1 MANWAEKTYIAR
13 GGVNLDLSDEELD
26 SLFSDAL
33 AKVRS
38 DLADAGKGPTLI
50 LPPDV
55 TRFHSR
61 AGFFTDIA
69 YRELEGKPRPGCAP
83 SPVTVLPALGT
94 HMAMNKDELGRMFPQ
109 TPPDKFRAHDWR
121 NDVVELGRLPADWV
135 EKVSAGAVKYDWP
148 VQVNK
153 LLRDGNVS
161 AKDASAAKF
170 SLILSIGQVVPHE
183 VIGMA
188 NHAKNIFVG
197 TGGKEAIDKSHFMGA
212 SYGMERMMG
221 RADTPVRALFDEG
234 YRRFGDQ
241 LPSIF
246 WVLTVVGARGEQE
259 AAAAGRSGG
268 SGNPAGSGNPVGS
281 LAVRGLYAGFGRD
294 CFEQAAALARQVNVD
309 IMDEPVQKAV
319 VYLEPEEFRTT
330 WLGNKAIYR
339 TRMAMADGG
348 ELLILA
354 PGLERFGEDKGID
367 ALIRKHGYR
376 PGKVIQERAAA
387 DPELRANLS
396 AAAHLIHGSS
406 EGRFTV
412 RYCPGPGLSRAE
424 IESVGY
430 EWGDLKA
437 NLARYDINKLK
448 LGWNTLPD
456 GERIFFVPNP
466 ALGLWAEKKRFNS
479 SN

>member
-1 MANWAEKTYIAR
+1 MEGTFIAK
-13 GGVNLDLSDEELD
+13 GGANLDLSDEELD
-26 SLFSDAL
+26 GLFSDAL
-33 AKVRS
+33 AKVRR
-38 DLADAGKGPTLI
+38 DLGSAGGSTLI

-69 YRELEGKPRPGCAP
+69 YRELEGEPRPGVP
-83 SPVTVLPALGT
+83 VSPVTVLPALGT
-94 HMAMNKDELGRMFPQ
+94 HMAMSKDELGRMFPK
-109 TPPDKFRAHDWR
+109 TPPDKFRSHDWR
-121 NDVVELGRLPADWV
+121 KDVVELGRLPADWV
-135 EKVSAGAVKYDWP
+135 EKVSGGAVKYDWP

-153 LLRDGNVS
+153 LLRDGG
-161 AKDASAAKF
+161 F

-197 TGGKEAIDKSHFMGA
+197 TGGKEAIDKSHFAGA
-212 SYGMERMMG
+212 SYGMEKMMG

-234 YRRFGDQ
+234 YHRFGDK
-241 LPSIF
+241 LPPIF
-246 WVLTVVGARGEQE
+246 WVLTVVGARSEKE
-259 AAAAGRSGG
+259 AATAGR
-268 SGNPAGSGNPVGS
+268 PKGS

-309 IMDEPVQKAV
+309 IMDEPIQKAV
-319 VYLEPEEFRTT
+319 VYLDPEEFRTT

-339 TRMAMADGG
+339 TRMAMANSG

-367 ALIRKHGYR
+367 VLIRKHGYR
-376 PGKVIQERAAA
+376 PSKVIQERAAT
-387 DPELRANLS
+387 DPELGSNLS

-406 EGRFTV
+406 EGRFTI

-424 IESVGY
+424 IESVGF
-430 EWGDLKA
+430 EWGDLRA
-437 NLARYDINKLK
+437 NLARYDINKLS
-448 LGWNTLPD
+448 LGWNTLGD

-479 SN
+479 AG